1 MYKAIKR
8 IKSALYFQFLV
19 RLIISS
25 RHLVSFVCLISSCL
39 IVIRPRISHHLGRP
53 LNRASLVLSATIL
66 FPKDEKRT
74 YLSTRVAR
82 LGLTGDTG
90 TAGGTAVVHCVGVG
104 VAVFVLSSMSPR

>member
-1 MYKAIKR
+1 MAYTMYKAIKR
-8 IKSALYFQFLV
+8 VESALYFQFLV
-19 RLIISS
+19 HLIVSS
-25 RHLVSFVCLISSCL
+25 HSSVISSCL

-66 FPKDEKRT
+66 FPKEEKRT

-104 VAVFVLSSMSPR
+104 VVVFVLSSMSLR